1 MTKHRMC
8 RLFLLNGKR
17 ERGYHGKR
25 ESVIDEIDATHV
37 SQIPIPILKN
47 AEIQDRINKLAL
59 QANQKRYE
67 AYLLE
72 QKALRTMDQKVFFA
86 K

>member
-1 MTKHRMC
+1 MYFCLRNMAI
-8 RLFLLNGKR
+8 RLLSRYTYG
-17 ERGYHGKR
+17 
-25 ESVIDEIDATHV
+25 SVLMKIVATHG

-72 QKALRTMDQKVFFA
+72 QKALRTMDQKVLFA